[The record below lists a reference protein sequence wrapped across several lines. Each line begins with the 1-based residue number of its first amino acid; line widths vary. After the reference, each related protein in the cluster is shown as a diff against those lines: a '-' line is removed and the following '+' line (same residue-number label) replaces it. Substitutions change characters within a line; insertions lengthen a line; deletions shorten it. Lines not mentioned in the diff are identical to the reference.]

1 MQERRKRERAFAERL
16 APVSRSW
23 RQLADDALSSLGI
36 SNSSGWALVH
46 LLRLGKTV
54 RQSELAR
61 VVGVTEPSLVRTL
74 NLLEGAGL
82 AVRIADET
90 DRRAKHLSLT
100 AEGEALAERI
110 DARLNTLRAGLL
122 GGITDAD
129 LETTVAVL
137 DRIAARVAESSSK
150 P

>member
-1 MQERRKRERAFAERL
+1 MQDRRQRERALAEKL

-23 RQLADDALSSLGI
+23 LQLADDTLSSLGV

-82 AVRIADET
+82 IERIADET

-100 AEGEALAERI
+100 GEGEALAERI
-110 DARLNTLRAGLL
+110 DKRLITLRVSLL
-122 GGITDAD
+122 DGITDEE

-137 DRIAARVAESSSK
+137 DRIAARVAESSGK

>member
-1 MQERRKRERAFAERL
+1 MRERALAERL
-16 APVSRSW
+16 LPVSRSW

-46 LLRLGKTV
+46 LLRQGKTV

-61 VVGVTEPSLVRTL
+61 IVGITEPSLVRTL

-82 AVRIADET
+82 IERIADET
-90 DRRAKHLSLT
+90 DRRAKHLALRP
-100 AEGEALAERI
+100 EGEALAERI
-110 DARLNTLRAGLL
+110 DTRLNALRASLL
-122 GGITDAD
+122 DGIPDED

-137 DRIAARVAESSSK
+137 DRIAARVAESSDK

>member
-1 MQERRKRERAFAERL
+1 MSK
-16 APVSRSW
+16 
-23 RQLADDALSSLGI
+23 
-36 SNSSGWALVH
+36 SSGWALVH

-82 AVRIADET
+82 IERIADET

-100 AEGEALAERI
+100 GEGEALAERI
-110 DARLNTLRAGLL
+110 DKRLITLRVSLL
-122 GGITDAD
+122 DGITDAE

-137 DRIAARVAESSSK
+137 DRIAARVAESSGK

>member
-1 MQERRKRERAFAERL
+1 MQDRRLRERALAERL
-16 APVSRSW
+16 LPISRSW

-74 NLLEGAGL
+74 NLLESAGL
-82 AVRIADET
+82 IERIADET

-100 AEGEALAERI
+100 PEGEVRAEGIDMRLNALR
-110 DARLNTLRAGLL
+110 ARLLD
-122 GGITDAD
+122 GISDAD

-137 DRIAARVAESSSK
+137 DGIAARVAESSGK